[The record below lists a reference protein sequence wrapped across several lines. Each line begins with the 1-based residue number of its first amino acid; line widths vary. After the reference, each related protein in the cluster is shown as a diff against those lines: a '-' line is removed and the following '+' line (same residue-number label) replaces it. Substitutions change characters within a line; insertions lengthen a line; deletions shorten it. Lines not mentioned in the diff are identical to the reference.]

1 MSRPFTVQT
10 YNAHDRGIPERTTFI
25 HITERPPREVLER
38 FAAQYGYGLFYPKRG
53 SDAMLW
59 DESRLSP
66 EGMICEQEWES
77 GRDHGVPGTTPDGF
91 VLSWWGR
98 LDDELDDGDEVA
110 FVGSHLVN
118 NAFGPILR
126 GERWLRLRLWRQGW
140 RAMKDKTRH
149 FRRSGYRTF
158 RLGDLNRRP
167 RYWRQIV
174 KRSIGI
180 GYDRI
185 IHPLATVKLLRSWRG
200 DREGSD
206 HRPLIGQYRIY
217 R

>member
-1 MSRPFTVQT
+1 VSKPFTVQT
-10 YNAHDRGIPERTTFI
+10 YNAHDKGTPERTTFI
-25 HITERPPREVLER
+25 HITERPPRPVLEA

-53 SDAMLW
+53 TDAMLW

-66 EGMICEQEWES
+66 EGYVCEQEWES

-126 GERWLRLRLWRQGW
+126 GERWLRLKLWWQGW
-140 RAMKDKTRH
+140 NAIRVKARH
-149 FRRSGYRTF
+149 FRKSGYRTF
-158 RLGDLNRRP
+158 KLGDFNRRP
-167 RYWRQIV
+167 AHWPQIV
-174 KRSIGI
+174 SRSIGI

-185 IHPLATVKLLRSWRG
+185 IHPASAKLLKAWRG

-206 HRPLIGQYRIY
+206 HRPLIGQYRFV